1 MSSVFQGLE
10 ASVTLGGARG
20 GREGEQGVLGQWVP
34 PNRGDEGAP
43 SAQLYI

>member
-10 ASVTLGGARG
+10 AGVTLGRAQGK
-20 GREGEQGVLGQWVP
+20 EGEQGVLRQWVL